1 MALIGLIGTAGAGL
15 AVMMAGFW
23 LIHLRLRN
31 AAIVDVGWALG
42 LPILAC
48 WYAARLQPGPRGWLL
63 AALVTAWGARLAGYL
78 LATRVVGHDEDGRYV
93 ELRRGW
99 GDRASRYFFVF
110 FQAQVVLDL
119 ALSVPFWLVMRER
132 APIGVIESVATA
144 LWAIAVAGEALAD
157 RQLAAFR
164 RSSHARGAVCDRG
177 LWAYSRHPNY
187 FFEWMTWVAYAL
199 YASTATWGWL
209 GWTAPAL
216 MLFFLFRVT
225 GIPATE
231 AQALRSRGDAYRR
244 YQQTTSAFVPWFR
257 KRVVE

>member
-1 MALIGLIGTAGAGL
+1 
-15 AVMMAGFW
+15 MMTGFW

-31 AAIVDVGWALG
+31 AAIVDVGWAVG

-48 WYAARLQPGPRGWLL
+48 WYAARLDPGPRGWIL
-63 AALVTAWGARLAGYL
+63 AGLVTAWGVRLALYL
-78 LATRVVGHDEDGRYV
+78 LVTRVLGRAEDGRYV

-99 GDRASRYFFVF
+99 GDRAPGYFFIF

-119 ALSVPFWLVMRER
+119 ALSLPFWLVMREP
-132 APIGVIESVATA
+132 AASGVVEPIAIGV
-144 LWAIAVAGEALAD
+144 WAMAVGGEAMAD

-164 RSSHARGAVCDRG
+164 RSPHAPGAVCQRG

-187 FFEWMTWVAYAL
+187 FFEWLVWVSYAL

-209 GWTAPAL
+209 AWTAPAL

-231 AQALRSRGDAYRR
+231 AQAIRSRGEAYRR
-244 YQQTTSAFVPWFR
+244 YQRTTSAFVPWFR
-257 KRVVE
+257 KEGGE